1 MAILLALCALG
12 AAFIPLSYRRL
23 RWRSAAVLATAAFAL
38 LVVSAGCSGNPN
50 SSNNGGGGGT
60 GATGTSN
67 VVITATSGNI
77 QRSVAV
83 SLTID

>member
-1 MAILLALCALG
+1 
-12 AAFIPLSYRRL
+12 
-23 RWRSAAVLATAAFAL
+23 
-38 LVVSAGCSGNPN
+38 LVVSAGCSSSNN
-50 SSNNGGGGGT
+50 STNNGGGT
-60 GATGTSN
+60 GSTGTSN